1 MGLRTYQRLCDEIE
15 AATKQ
20 AFWTMWAR
28 HQRRLRRLP
37 RWLRLQI

>member
-20 AFWTMWAR
+20 AFWTM
-28 HQRRLRRLP
+28 
-37 RWLRLQI
+37 